1 MQRTIIITG
10 FLILITA
17 FSYSAVTTLGRT
29 DTLAQNETDI
39 ETVRET
45 MPMMNDTGMPMAY
58 SDGTYETSVKYE
70 VPYGYV
76 ESMDATITIT
86 DGVVTDSEVAFEI
99 VNPVSNDYVDSFER
113 YYKDEIVG
121 QPVDDISL
129 SRVGGASL
137 TNVAFDAALQNI
149 KNQAAGG
156 MMNSMAAEDE
166 VLPLLL
172 PGTLT
177 EDGIVLSA
185 RPDAQ
190 AEPADGMMN
199 SVAKEAEVLP
209 SLLPDIVTPEGIVI
223 RPRPDAPTESEQ
235 ESRGLKVTLVDQ
247 DPENTSDSQY
257 QNGTY
262 MVELAYFAWPKLYEP
277 MRTQITLKDG
287 IIVDAQ
293 QSYATID
300 YTHSVGYQ
308 QHFDSLYKNV
318 VIGMPLDD
326 APIARVGQ
334 ASETT
339 DGFND
344 ALLAIKER
352 AQN

>member
-1 MQRTIIITG
+1 MNKTTKVTAVG
-10 FLILITA
+10 VLILVTA
-17 FSYSAVTTLGRT
+17 FSYSWLTTVAGRSEYVASN
-29 DTLAQNETDI
+29 DGEQ
-39 ETVRET
+39 VSREV
-45 MPMMNDTGMPMAY
+45 MPGMNGMAGMGMMDY
-58 SDGTYETSVKYE
+58 QDGSYTATVKYE
-70 VPYGYV
+70 VPYGYIEPMTLAV
-76 ESMDATITIT
+76 TIA
-86 DGVVTDSEVAFEI
+86 DGVITESTVDFEV
-99 VNPVSNDYVDSFER
+99 VNPVSGDYIRSFER
-113 YYKDEIVG
+113 YYEDKVVG
-121 QPVDDISL
+121 QPVADIAL

-137 TNVAFDAALQNI
+137 TNVAFDAALEKI
-149 KNQAAGG
+149 KAEATRNMMG
-156 MMNSMAAEDE
+156 MMNSEAEDE

-172 PGTLT
+172 PG
-177 EDGIVLSA
+177 
-185 RPDAQ
+185 
-190 AEPADGMMN
+190 
-199 SVAKEAEVLP
+199 
-209 SLLPDIVTPEGIVI
+209 IVTPEGIVI
-223 RPRPDAPTESEQ
+223 RPRPDAPTESER
-235 ESRGLKVTLVDQ
+235 ESVGTKVILVDK

-262 MVELAYFAWPKLYEP
+262 MVELAYYAWPKLYEP

-300 YTHSVGYQ
+300 YTHSVQYQ

-344 ALLAIKER
+344 ALEAIKAA
-352 AQN
+352 AQES

>member
-1 MQRTIIITG
+1 MQITIILTG
-10 FLILITA
+10 VLILITA

-29 DTLAQNETDI
+29 DTIVQGETGT
-39 ETVRET
+39 EAARET
-45 MPMMNDTGMPMAY
+45 MPMMDGMGMMNYQDGAY
-58 SDGTYETSVKYE
+58 TAAVKYE
-70 VPYGYV
+70 VPYGYIEPMTLAV
-76 ESMDATITIT
+76 TIA
-86 DGVVTDSEVAFEI
+86 DGVITESTVDFEV
-99 VNPVSNDYVDSFER
+99 VNPVSGDYVRSFER
-113 YYKDEIVG
+113 YYEDKVIG
-121 QPVDDISL
+121 QPVDEISL

-137 TNVAFDAALQNI
+137 TNVAFDAALEKI
-149 KNQAAGG
+149 KAEAAGG

-172 PGTLT
+172 PGALT

-190 AEPADGMMN
+190 AEPAGGMMN
-199 SVAKEAEVLP
+199 SVAKEAEALP

-223 RPRPDAPTESEQ
+223 RPRPDAPTESER
-235 ESRGLKVTLVDQ
+235 EPKGLKVILVDQ

-300 YTHSVGYQ
+300 YSHSAGYQ
-308 QHFDSLYKNV
+308 QHFDSLYKDI
-318 VIGMPLDD
+318 VIGMPIDD

-339 DGFND
+339 DGFNA
-344 ALLAIKER
+344 ALEFIKAEAR
-352 AQN
+352 ES

>member
-1 MQRTIIITG
+1 MQITIIITG
-10 FLILITA
+10 IFILITA
-17 FSYSAVTTLGRT
+17 FTYSAVTTLGRT
-29 DTLAQNETDI
+29 DTIAQNETGI

-45 MPMMNDTGMPMAY
+45 MPMMDGMGMMNY
-58 SDGTYETSVKYE
+58 QDGTYTATVKYE

-76 ESMDATITIT
+76 ESLDATVTIVDNIVTET
-86 DGVVTDSEVAFEI
+86 DVAFEI
-99 VNPVSNDYVDSFER
+99 VNPVSTSYVDAFEQ
-113 YYKDEIVG
+113 YYKDEVIG
-121 QPVDDISL
+121 QTVDDISL
-129 SRVGGASL
+129 SRIGGASL

-149 KNQAAGG
+149 KNEA
-156 MMNSMAAEDE
+156 
-166 VLPLLL
+166 
-172 PGTLT
+172 
-177 EDGIVLSA
+177 
-185 RPDAQ
+185 
-190 AEPADGMMN
+190 ADGMMN
-199 SVAKEAEVLP
+199 SVAKEDEVLP

-223 RPRPDAPTESEQ
+223 RPRPDAPTESER
-235 ESRGLKVTLVDQ
+235 EPKGLKVILVDK

-300 YTHSVGYQ
+300 YSHSAGYQ

>member
-1 MQRTIIITG
+1 MDGI
-10 FLILITA
+10 
-17 FSYSAVTTLGRT
+17 
-29 DTLAQNETDI
+29 
-39 ETVRET
+39 
-45 MPMMNDTGMPMAY
+45 GMPMAY
-58 SDGTYETSVKYE
+58 ADGAYKTAIKYE

-76 ESMDATITIT
+76 ESMDVSVTIKK
-86 DGVVTDSEVAFEI
+86 GVVTETDVAFEI
-99 VNPVSNDYVDSFER
+99 INPVSNDYVDLFKR
-113 YYKDEIVG
+113 YYKEKVIG
-121 QPVDDISL
+121 QPINDISF
-129 SRVGGASL
+129 SRIGGASL
-137 TNVAFDAALQNI
+137 TNAAFDAALQNI

-190 AEPADGMMN
+190 AKPADGMMN

-223 RPRPDAPTESEQ
+223 RPRPDAPTESER
-235 ESRGLKVTLVDQ
+235 EPKGLKVILVDK

-287 IIVDAQ
+287 TIVDAQ

-300 YTHSVGYQ
+300 YSHSIQYQ
-308 QHFDSLYKNV
+308 QHFDSLYKEV
-318 VIGMPLDD
+318 VIGMPLAD
-326 APIARVGQ
+326 APIARIGQ

-344 ALLAIKER
+344 ALEAIKAA
-352 AQN
+352 AQES

>member
-1 MQRTIIITG
+1 MPTTIIITG
-10 FLILITA
+10 ILILISA

-45 MPMMNDTGMPMAY
+45 MPMMDGMGMPMAY
-58 SDGTYETSVKYE
+58 ADGTYETVIKYE

-76 ESMDATITIT
+76 ESMDVSATIKNGI
-86 DGVVTDSEVAFEI
+86 VTDTKVAFEI
-99 VNPVSNDYVDSFER
+99 VNPVSNGYVDSFER
-113 YYKDEIVG
+113 YYKDEVIG
-121 QPVDDISL
+121 QTVDDISL
-129 SRVGGASL
+129 SRIGGASL

-149 KNQAAGG
+149 KSQAAGG
-156 MMNSMAAEDE
+156 MMDSVAKEDE

-172 PGTLT
+172 PG
-177 EDGIVLSA
+177 
-185 RPDAQ
+185 
-190 AEPADGMMN
+190 
-199 SVAKEAEVLP
+199 
-209 SLLPDIVTPEGIVI
+209 IVTDQGIVI

-235 ESRGLKVTLVDQ
+235 ESRGLKVILVDQ
-247 DPENTSDSQY
+247 DPKKTSDSQY

-262 MVELAYFAWPKLYEP
+262 MVELAYYAWPKLYEP

-300 YTHSVGYQ
+300 YSHSAGYQ

-318 VIGMPLDD
+318 VIGMPLAD
-326 APIARVGQ
+326 APIARIGQ

-344 ALLAIKER
+344 ALEAIKAA
-352 AQN
+352 AQES